1 MADLVTALDWTGEGL
16 KFRGGTVGGPEIVVD
31 GSNREGPSPVAAL
44 LLGIGGC
51 MAADVVDIATK
62 MRVPMEGLRV
72 VVEGDRRG
80 EPPRYLTAVRMKF
93 MVRGVAAADEPKLRR
108 AIDMSRDTYCS
119 VLHSVRDDVDIGI
132 DLELS

>member
-16 KFRGGTVGGPEIVVD
+16 SFRGGTVGGPEIVVD
-31 GSNREGPSPVAAL
+31 GSNEAGPSPVAAL

-51 MAADVVDIATK
+51 MAADVVDIVTK
-62 MRVPMEGLRV
+62 MRVPMDGLRV

-80 EPPRYLTAVRMKF
+80 DPPRYLTAVRMKF
-93 MVRGVAAADEPKLRR
+93 MARGVAAADEPKLRR

-119 VLHSVRDDVDIGI
+119 VLHSLREDVDIGI